1 MADEME
7 KKGQQGGQF
16 GQDQQSGQSG
26 NRGRIEGRTSK
37 VVSPASNSRKRAVRV
52 RPTTKKRTR
61 TATVNAARPS
71 FFEAVRKCSTGCLLE
86 SPGLLGGI
94 LFCPGKVQSGTLKTT
109 PKTMIAGCSSYCDL
123 GLVTS
128 FRRRLDLDY
137 VVLYGIDD
145 QIANGVQAELP
156 HYVAAMRFHGLCAQ
170 A

>member
-26 NRGRIEGRTSK
+26 QQGQNRGQNQQSGQSGQQQ
-37 VVSPASNSRKRAVRV
+37 PKRAVRV

-86 SPGLLGGI
+86 SPGLLGGT

-145 QIANGVQAELP
+145 QIANGVQAQLP